1 MSTANAIIA
10 EDEPLIRGE
19 IRDTLGSLWP
29 ELTILAQVDN
39 GIQTLAAV
47 ERLAPDILF
56 LDIHMPGV
64 NGLEVAQRL
73 SGKVHVVFI
82 SAFDRYAIEAFE
94 HGALDY
100 VVKPVSQA
108 RMKITVE
115 RLKTRLREPPAD
127 LSKIAGL
134 LKGIVTAE
142 PEYLKWLTVPHGSEL
157 RVVATAEVSYLRAD
171 RKYTTLATS
180 YGTFLINS
188 SLREMKEKLDPK
200 MFWQIHRSV
209 IVNVGAIDVIY
220 RTFRG
225 ALEVKLKDRSELLPV
240 SAAHA
245 HLFTQRA
252 R

>member
-1 MSTANAIIA
+1 MSAPGAVIA

-19 IRDTLGSLWP
+19 IRDSLNSLWP

-39 GIQTLAAV
+39 GIQALAAT

-73 SGKVHVVFI
+73 SGRVHVVFI

-100 VVKPVSQA
+100 VVKPVSEA

-115 RLKTRLREPPAD
+115 RLKTRRPRSPTCVRTANTRR
-127 LSKIAGL
+127 SQL
-134 LKGIVTAE
+134 LTG
-142 PEYLKWLTVPHGSEL
+142 P
-157 RVVATAEVSYLRAD
+157 
-171 RKYTTLATS
+171 
-180 YGTFLINS
+180 S
-188 SLREMKEKLDPK
+188 SSTR
-200 MFWQIHRSV
+200 HC
-209 IVNVGAIDVIY
+209 
-220 RTFRG
+220 
-225 ALEVKLKDRSELLPV
+225 
-240 SAAHA
+240 
-245 HLFTQRA
+245 A

>member
-1 MSTANAIIA
+1 MSGPGAVIA
-10 EDEPLIRGE
+10 EDEPLVRGE
-19 IRDTLGSLWP
+19 VRDSLGSLWP

-39 GIQTLAAV
+39 GIQALAAV
-47 ERLAPDILF
+47 ERLTPDILF
-56 LDIHMPGV
+56 LDIHMPGL

-100 VVKPVSQA
+100 VVKPVSET

-115 RLKTRLREPPAD
+115 RLKARLREPPAD
-127 LSKIAGL
+127 LSKITNL
-134 LKGIVTAE
+134 LKGIVTTE

-200 MFWQIHRSV
+200 IFWQIHRSV

-225 ALEVKLKDRSELLPV
+225 ALEVKLKDRNELLPV

-245 HLFTQRA
+245 HLFTQTA

>member
-1 MSTANAIIA
+1 MPGVVIAGAIDRDGLRDVRRP
-10 EDEPLIRGE
+10 ERLQCLIQGPRPGA
-19 IRDTLGSLWP
+19 DTGV
-29 ELTILAQVDN
+29 T
-39 GIQTLAAV
+39 

-73 SGKVHVVFI
+73 SGRVHVVFI

-100 VVKPVSQA
+100 VVKPVSEA

-127 LSKIAGL
+127 LSKIANL
-134 LKGIVTAE
+134 LKGIVPTE

-157 RVVATAEVSYLRAD
+157 RVVATAEISYLRAD

-245 HLFTQRA
+245 QLFTQTTP
-252 R
+252 

>member
-1 MSTANAIIA
+1 MSAPSAVIA

-39 GIQTLAAV
+39 GIQALAGV
-47 ERLAPDILF
+47 ERLNPDMLF

-94 HGALDY
+94 QGALDY
-100 VVKPVSQA
+100 VVKPVSPA

-115 RLKTRLREPPAD
+115 RLKARLREPPAD
-127 LSKIAGL
+127 LSRIASL
-134 LKGIVTAE
+134 LKGVVATE
-142 PEYLKWLTVPHGSEL
+142 PQYLKWLTVPHGSEL
-157 RVVATAEVSYLRAD
+157 RVVATGEISYLRAD

-245 HLFTQRA
+245 HLFTQSA